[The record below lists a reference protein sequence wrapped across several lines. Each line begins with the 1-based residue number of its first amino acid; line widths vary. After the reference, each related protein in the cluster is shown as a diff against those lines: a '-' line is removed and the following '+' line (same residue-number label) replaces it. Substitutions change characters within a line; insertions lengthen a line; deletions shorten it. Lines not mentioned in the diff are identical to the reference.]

1 MLKNRGEPV
10 AFTVRSQRQRH
21 DRRSPLNA
29 DDRGT
34 SADGRP
40 AQVQRYV
47 ADGFLS
53 LTFPPDD
60 SSSNPVLMDDRTTL
74 LVPVDKLVDFQPQE
88 LGALGPKFKEIVKS
102 LDGALPSQIREVLK
116 REAESCGQD
125 TPTAKSFRVT
135 LLILRDYI
143 DSGYYPLMQGDDLV
157 LAPLLEAENAD
168 EAERREALRKLYRQA
183 RTNALRIPGQR
194 KSLERLLG
202 TLTKSQYRSEECIAS
217 LADGPPELQLTVAG
231 QGAGRAVWRAV
242 RATWSMT
249 PDASA
254 PGREVSVVLEDR
266 KFPGTPLGVAQFRN
280 VVPEIRCRDSWLGL
294 TSRNSE
300 GGPGGFVDRLD
311 GVPDAKDRISA
322 TVKVLTSL
330 LDAVNPDGLPP
341 IDLSGGTQQAESLQK
356 LAARLRIAYNDAR
369 KLGQRELSR
378 QLLAQTKRAETAA
391 ELSLGLA
398 GLRFCL
404 ESPDAAQFLRE
415 NVLMRRLVDSGLR
428 KIWHYHMGFVALEMS
443 VCGAAPPFGPM
454 RAGKLAAAVAGSETV
469 LEAWGRDRPLGQIAA
484 TIYKPEVR
492 EKIPNPGPLVVFT
505 SGLYPG
511 HSSQYNRATS
521 GGRRWIRIGET
532 RGFGSFHVAADTID
546 AIDEY
551 NVAADGYSHITRTFG
566 EGASARFRA
575 IGKALSGLGLPDLR
589 RHDTRRPMYAL
600 PLVNDP
606 GGVLLGWEAAGD
618 VSGATAIDLAKQWWD
633 RWVSARGALLAEQS
647 RCTPDLIDE
656 LAGMMREVGPTPDEP
671 KRPDEPEQLT
681 LAL

>member
-1 MLKNRGEPV
+1 
-10 AFTVRSQRQRH
+10 
-21 DRRSPLNA
+21 
-29 DDRGT
+29 
-34 SADGRP
+34 
-40 AQVQRYV
+40 
-47 ADGFLS
+47 
-53 LTFPPDD
+53 
-60 SSSNPVLMDDRTTL
+60 MDDRTPL
-74 LVPVDKLVDFQPQE
+74 LIPVDKLVEFQPEE
-88 LGALGPKFKEIVKS
+88 LGALGPKFKQIATS
-102 LDGALPSQIREVLK
+102 LDGKLPSQIRELLK
-116 REAESCGQD
+116 REVQNCGQD
-125 TPTAKSFRVT
+125 TPSAKAFRAT

-143 DSGYYPLMQGDDLV
+143 DSGYYPLLQGEDIV
-157 LAPLLEAENAD
+157 LAPLLEAGNVGESQ
-168 EAERREALRKLYRQA
+168 RREALRTLYRQA

-194 KSLERLLG
+194 KSFERLLG
-202 TLTKSQYRSEECIAS
+202 TLAKSQYRSQECIAA

-231 QGAGRAVWRAV
+231 QGAGRALWRAV

-294 TSRNSE
+294 TSRNAE
-300 GGPGGFVDRLD
+300 GGPGGFVDRLGD
-311 GVPDAKDRISA
+311 VSDAKDRISA
-322 TVKVLTSL
+322 TAQVLTSL
-330 LDAVNPDGLPP
+330 LGAVNPDGLPSINP
-341 IDLSGGTQQAESLQK
+341 SGGKQQAEGLQK
-356 LAARLRIAYNDAR
+356 LAARFRDAYNDAR
-369 KLGQRELSR
+369 KSDERDLAR

-398 GLRFCL
+398 GLSACL
-404 ESPDAAQFLRE
+404 DSSNPAQFLRE
-415 NVLMRRLVDSGLR
+415 DVLMRRLVDSGLR

-484 TIYKPEVR
+484 TVYKPEVR

-511 HSSQYNRATS
+511 HSSQYNRASS

-532 RGFGSFHVAADTID
+532 RGFGSFHVAGDTID

-551 NVAADGYSHITRTFG
+551 NIAADGYSHITRTFG

-606 GGVLLGWEAAGD
+606 GGVLLGWEPAGD
-618 VSGATAIDLAKQWWD
+618 VSGATAIDLSKQWWD
-633 RWVSARGALLAEQS
+633 RWVSARGGLLAEQA

-656 LAGMMREVGPTPDEP
+656 LAGMMREVGPAPN
-671 KRPDEPEQLT
+671 EPEQLT
-681 LAL
+681 LAF